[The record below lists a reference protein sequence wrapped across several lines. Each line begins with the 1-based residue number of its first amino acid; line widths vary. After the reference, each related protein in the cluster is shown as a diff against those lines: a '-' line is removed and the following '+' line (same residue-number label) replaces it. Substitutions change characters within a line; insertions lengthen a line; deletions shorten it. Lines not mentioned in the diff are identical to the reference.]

1 MIPPSQMSQEAS
13 ARDRAIEC
21 PQCGEH
27 VEEADISE
35 CKKNTKLINF
45 MQSEEAFPLLDG
57 AMQSIPCP
65 RHLHKVIEYFCKTC
79 SESVCVKCMYDDH
92 NGHSL
97 VTVDEMSNSLKQNV
111 IDLRKMIDNTKRVVD
126 ENDVL
131 VTQVKDELER
141 LMELQVA
148 NIQEGFTEL
157 VRKLEEKKTE
167 IVLGFEKK
175 FKKEE
180 QRLMNK
186 SDLITANAE
195 ELGSIEAIFEEL
207 VEFIEVSNDAQILQ
221 KI

>member
-1 MIPPSQMSQEAS
+1 MLEKSL
-13 ARDRAIEC
+13 
-21 PQCGEH
+21 
-27 VEEADISE
+27 SE
-35 CKKNTKLINF
+35 CKKNTKLMKF

-57 AMQSIPCP
+57 ALYSIPCP

-97 VTVDEMSNSLKQNV
+97 VTVDEMSGSLKQNV
-111 IDLRKMIDNTKRVVD
+111 LDLRKMIDNTKRVVD

-141 LMELQVA
+141 LMELQVN
-148 NIQEGFTEL
+148 NINEGFTEL
-157 VRKLEEKKTE
+157 IHKLEEKKAE

-175 FKKEE
+175 YKKEE

-186 SDLITANAE
+186 SDLINANVE
-195 ELGSIEAIFEEL
+195 ELGNIE
-207 VEFIEVSNDAQILQ
+207 
-221 KI
+221 